1 MKTIHTAIT
10 VLWATVM
17 PAWAASAST
26 EEGSGLLVILF
37 LAFGGLII
45 VMQLVPGLL
54 LFVGMLKGLFSAT
67 REKTTIAASEEGNNP
82 S

>member
-10 VLWATVM
+10 VMLATVM
-17 PAWAASAST
+17 PAWAAGT
-26 EEGSGLLVILF
+26 TGEEGSGLLVILF

-54 LFVGMLKGLFSAT
+54 LFAGMLKGMFSAT
-67 REKTTIAASEEGNNP
+67 REKSTITTSEEGNNP